1 MLHPQLGDDA
11 LEKLALD
18 YMDIEEDESTIAADV
33 DYNVIEGNMD
43 EGLEKEAAE
52 KADVDVEALESPPPI
67 FMTPPKKKTFKV
79 KERLTDGFLRRS
91 KRISNKL
98 QGSKDIESA

>member
-1 MLHPQLGDDA
+1 LALILHPQLGDDA
-11 LEKLALD
+11 LEKLGLD
-18 YMDIEEDESTIAADV
+18 YMDIEEDESTVATDV
-33 DYNVIEGNMD
+33 DYNVTEGNVD

-52 KADVDVEALESPPPI
+52 KADVDVEVLESPPPI

-79 KERLTDGFLRRS
+79 NERLDEGFLRRS

-98 QGSKDIESA
+98 